1 MITTKNVPNNTI
13 TRDLN
18 EFAAP
23 TGNIYETVA
32 IIAKRANQLSIA
44 EKKELY
50 QKLEEFKDS
59 RDNSMEEEFENR
71 EQIEIS
77 KYYESL
83 PKTTLVAI
91 SEFKNGELDYRM
103 AEEEA

>member
-77 KYYESL
+77 KYYEAL

-91 SEFKNGELDYRM
+91 AEFQNGELDYRM